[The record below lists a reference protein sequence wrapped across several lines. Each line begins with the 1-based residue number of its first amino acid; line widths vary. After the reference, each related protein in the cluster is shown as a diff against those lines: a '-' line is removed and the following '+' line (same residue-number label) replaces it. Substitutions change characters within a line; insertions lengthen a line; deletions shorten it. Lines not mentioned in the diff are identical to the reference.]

1 MFGRETVAK
10 EKKESVTT
18 NSVSLPWMDGQAL
31 GNVKPGAENVL
42 HNNYYRCDLWKMLN
56 TFQGF
61 TRTTMQRVM

>member
-1 MFGRETVAK
+1 MAK

-56 TFQGF
+56 TFQGNYKDNYATCNVTETF
-61 TRTTMQRVM
+61 